1 MKSQKI
7 LILPLLAFLFLWSC
21 ETIDP
26 LIEEIQTGILIG
38 NFEAAIERADEA
50 IAADSMNTLAWYYK
64 GVAQGQMAQAFEDPN
79 DRTPHYE
86 EARKTFLEGQRFAR
100 MKESLPDEYEDTNEA
115 LVSFWAFEHN
125 QGLDYL
131 NEDSLRMEVDDPDMF
146 AIGNFK
152 NATVIQP
159 DSAISYMALSYTE
172 FNMGKVDEAVASHEK
187 YMELASDPN
196 EDDFAFMASLYSMV
210 NDVEKQESILNRGL
224 ESYPGSTQLVELL
237 ADLYIQTE
245 RTDEAIELVRLLIE
259 EDPDNPQLYR
269 VLGTQIYQ
277 AVNEINSD
285 ISELLEEVFEL
296 ERDFNRASASE
307 QEAIQEQLD
316 EKVAQLNSLI
326 ERSGELTQLAITEME
341 KVVALDDED
350 HEAYNILGVIY
361 QNEAANLFDQRNFT
375 IDNERAQE
383 LDEQARENLRQ
394 AQKYYERAAELEPD
408 EEEYWLAL
416 FQVYTTLGMEEEAAD
431 AMERAGI

>member
-1 MKSQKI
+1 MKSQKL

-38 NFEAAIERADEA
+38 NFDAAIERADEA

-64 GVAQGQMAQAFEDPN
+64 GVAQGQKAQAYEDPAE
-79 DRTPHYE
+79 RTPYYRE
-86 EARKTFLEGQRFAR
+86 TRKTFLEGQRWAQ
-100 MKESLPDEYEDTNEA
+100 KKDELPDEYEDTNEA

-125 QGLDYL
+125 QGLDHL
-131 NEDSLRMEVDDPDMF
+131 NDDSLRMEVEDPDMF

-152 NATVIQP
+152 NATVIMP

-172 FNMGKVDEAVASHEK
+172 FNMGMIEEAVVSHEK
-187 YMELASDPN
+187 YMEYASEPN
-196 EDDFAFMASLYSMV
+196 EDDYTFMASLYATL
-210 NDVEKQESILNRGL
+210 NDQENQERVINEGI
-224 ESYPGSTQLVELL
+224 EAYPGSTQLVELL

-245 RTDEAIELVRLLIE
+245 RTDEAIELVRVLIDD
-259 EDPDNPQLYR
+259 DPDNPQLYR

-277 AVNEINSD
+277 AVNDINAQ

-296 ERDFNRASASE
+296 EREFNRASASD
-307 QEAIQEQLD
+307 QEAIEAQRED
-316 EKVAQLNSLI
+316 KVEELNSLI
-326 ERSGELTQLAITEME
+326 ERSGELTALAIVEME
-341 KVVALDDED
+341 KVIALDDED

-383 LDEQARENLRQ
+383 LDGQARENLRQ
-394 AQKYYERAAELEPD
+394 AQKYYERAAELQPD

>member
-1 MKSQKI
+1 MKSQKL

-38 NFEAAIERADEA
+38 NYEAAIERADEA

-64 GVAQGQMAQAFEDPN
+64 GVAQGQMAQAFDDPA
-79 DRTPHYE
+79 DRTPYYE
-86 EARKTFLEGQRFAR
+86 ETRKTFIEGQRW
-100 MKESLPDEYEDTNEA
+100 MQKKDELPDEYNDTDEA

-131 NEDSLRMEVDDPDMF
+131 NEDSLRMQVDDPDQF
-146 AIGNFK
+146 ALDNFI

-159 DSAISYMALSYTE
+159 DSAISYLALSYTE
-172 FNMGKVDEAVASHEK
+172 FNMGKIEEATASHENYMK
-187 YMELASDPN
+187 YVSEPS
-196 EDDFAFMASLYSMV
+196 EDDYAFMANLYTIVEDLDAAEKIV
-210 NDVEKQESILNRGL
+210 NEGL
-224 ESYPGSTQLVELL
+224 EIYPASTQLVEYL
-237 ADLYIQTE
+237 ADLYIQSE

-259 EDPDNPQLYR
+259 KDPENPQLYR

-277 AVNEINSD
+277 AVNDINAD

-296 ERDFNRASASE
+296 EREFNRASPSE
-307 QEAIQEQLD
+307 QERIQVQLD
-316 EKVAQLNSLI
+316 EKVETLNSLI
-326 ERSGELTQLAITEME
+326 ERSGELTLLAIAEME

-375 IDNERAQE
+375 VDNERAQE
-383 LDEQARENLRQ
+383 LDEQARENLRY
-394 AQKYYERAAELEPD
+394 AQKYYERAAELQPD

-416 FQVYTTLGMEEEAAD
+416 FQVYTTLGMEEEANE
-431 AMERAGI
+431 AMERAGM